1 MATTSAAVSETSPR
15 SRSWPRALLL
25 LGRVAL
31 GSIFLYAAYTKLYF
45 NGSWHLGDYHFFFGM
60 AINSYNLLPFWAVAW
75 MARILPWF
83 ELALGALLIIGAGLR
98 WAASIATALLL
109 LFIVAMTR
117 AYILGLE
124 IVCGCFGNNEKLG
137 PGTLI
142 RDSSMLVLALA
153 VTIGAF
159 LIKRRKVAVSP

>member
-1 MATTSAAVSETSPR
+1 MASTSAAVSEASPR
-15 SRSWPRALLL
+15 SRSWPRTLLL

-31 GSIFLYAAYTKLYF
+31 GTIFLYAAYSKLHF

-60 AINSYNLLPFWAVAW
+60 AINSYNLLPLWAVEW

-83 ELALGALLIIGAGLR
+83 ELALGALLVIGVGLR
-98 WAASIATALLL
+98 WAASIASALLL
-109 LFIVAMTR
+109 VFIAAMTR

-142 RDSSMLVLALA
+142 RDSSMLALALA

-159 LIKRRKVAVSP
+159 LIKRRRP

>member
-1 MATTSAAVSETSPR
+1 M
-15 SRSWPRALLL
+15 
-25 LGRVAL
+25 GRVAL
-31 GSIFLYAAYTKLYF
+31 GSIFLYAAYSKLHF

-60 AINSYNLLPFWAVAW
+60 AINSYNLLPLWAVEW

-83 ELALGALLIIGAGLR
+83 ELALGVVLVIGAGLH
-98 WAASIATALLL
+98 WAASIASALLL
-109 LFIVAMTR
+109 VFIVAMTR

-142 RDSSMLVLALA
+142 RDTSMLVLALA

-159 LIKRRKVAVSP
+159 LIKRRRP